1 MHPIWKKMVELH
13 IFLFFNLLSGDTVL
27 PLHCA
32 SIFLFQ
38 RAIKGRTQHPSS
50 IEKAKQIR
58 CNNYADVDFFLMYFN
73 DKQRK
78 TEGIATTDLEK
89 KSGTVSICSAYK
101 FSLIVVYQTGH
112 ICYNYLYCHLC
123 PRTQKEG
130 IMH

>member
-1 MHPIWKKMVELH
+1 
-13 IFLFFNLLSGDTVL
+13 
-27 PLHCA
+27 
-32 SIFLFQ
+32 
-38 RAIKGRTQHPSS
+38 
-50 IEKAKQIR
+50 
-58 CNNYADVDFFLMYFN
+58 MYFN

-89 KSGTVSICSAYK
+89 KSGTGSICSAYK

-112 ICYNYLYCHLC
+112 ICYNYLYRRLC